1 MMTRSRIA
9 GVLALALS
17 GWGLAC
23 GGVRFSNDPPGFQYL
38 PPEPVRSTMWVLA
51 AEIEELERLLATPEG
66 RASEVQRTAV
76 RSTLARMREAAR
88 QLDQPGRSSQHPML
102 DHNLERFT
110 TRLTRAIRNVD
121 RDPPNYYLASTVGGA
136 CFMCHGDASET
147 VRLTPRSF
155 ARR

>member
-1 MMTRSRIA
+1 MTRSRIA

-17 GWGLAC
+17 AWGLAC

-102 DHNLERFT
+102 DHNLERLY
-110 TRLTRAIRNVD
+110 REQRS
-121 RDPPNYYLASTVGGA
+121 DPVGSEPEPPIGA
-136 CFMCHGDASET
+136 PEPLF
-147 VRLTPRSF
+147 
-155 ARR
+155 RRFR